1 MTVHTPIEKLD
12 PADAKV
18 RRELKTLLHP
28 GRGRRAAWIG
38 AFLVLVI
45 GAWWLLR
52 DGAPPAA
59 AAPAPVLAVAA
70 PIARDV
76 TLWDEYI
83 GRFEASKAVE
93 VRPRVSGAITGIHFT
108 DGQIVRQGQPLFTID
123 PRPYRAA
130 LAEARASAASARSD
144 LALARLELDRAGRLV
159 DVEAVSQSEIDR
171 LRARVNAANAALAG
185 ADARIAA
192 RALDVEF
199 TVVRAPL
206 SGRISD
212 RQIDAGNLVSA
223 GDAGGTLLTTINA
236 LDPVYFTFQGSEA
249 LFLKTKREGGDK
261 GAAVEV
267 RLQDESD
274 YRWKGQLDFTDNGL
288 DPRSG
293 TIRARASF
301 RNPEMF
307 LTPGMFGNM
316 RLSTGQTARALL
328 VPAAAVQTDQARKI
342 VYVVGKDGTVAAKPV
357 ELGPEVDGLR
367 VIRSG
372 LTPTD
377 QIVINGYQF
386 ARPGTKAVTKAG
398 KIAASA
404 PPQGCS
410 RRSRTGVGAGDLRE
424 VTFLPSLAGGV
435 GGGPRPLSCP
445 PRCD

>member
-18 RRELKTLLHP
+18 RRELKTLLRP
-28 GRGRRAAWIG
+28 ARGRRAAWI
-38 AFLVLVI
+38 AALFVLVI

-52 DGAPPAA
+52 DGAPQAA
-59 AAPAPVLAVAA
+59 AAPAPVLTVAA
-70 PIARDV
+70 PITRDV

-93 VRPRVSGAITGIHFT
+93 VRPRVSGAITAIHFT

-130 LAEARASAASARSD
+130 LSEARASAASARSD
-144 LALARLELDRAGRLV
+144 LALARLELERAGRLV

-223 GDAGGTLLTTINA
+223 GDAGATLLTTINA
-236 LDPVYFTFQGSEA
+236 LDPIYFTFQGSEA
-249 LFLKTKREGGDK
+249 LFLKAKREAAEK
-261 GAAVEV
+261 GATVEV

-301 RNPEMF
+301 TNPEMF

-316 RLSTGQTARALL
+316 RLSTGQTTRALL
-328 VPAAAVQTDQARKI
+328 IPAAAVQTDQARKI
-342 VYVVGKDGTVAAKPV
+342 VYVVAKDGTVAAKPV

-372 LTPTD
+372 LAPTD
-377 QIVINGYQF
+377 QVVITGYQF
-386 ARPGTKAVTKAG
+386 ARPGTKAVTRAG
-398 KIAASA
+398 KIAATTQKQTSA
-404 PPQGCS
+404 AVEPVSAQ
-410 RRSRTGVGAGDLRE
+410 A
-424 VTFLPSLAGGV
+424 TFT
-435 GGGPRPLSCP
+435 R
-445 PRCD
+445 

>member
-28 GRGRRAAWIG
+28 ARGRRAAWIG
-38 AFLVLVI
+38 AFLILIV

-52 DGAPPAA
+52 EGPPQAA
-59 AAPAPVLAVAA
+59 AAPAPVLTVAA

-93 VRPRVSGAITGIHFT
+93 VRPRVSGAITAIHFT
-108 DGQIVRQGQPLFTID
+108 DGQIVRKGQPLFTID

-144 LALARLELDRAGRLV
+144 LALARLELDRASRLV
-159 DVEAVSQSEIDR
+159 DIEAVSQSEIDR
-171 LRARVNAANAALAG
+171 LRATVNAATAALAG

-199 TVVRAPL
+199 TTVRAPL
-206 SGRISD
+206 AGRISD

-236 LDPVYFTFQGSEA
+236 LDPIYFTFQGSEA
-249 LFLKTKREGGDK
+249 LFLKTKREGGQK
-261 GAAVEV
+261 GADVEV
-267 RLQDESD
+267 RLQDEND
-274 YRWKGQLDFTDNGL
+274 YRWKGRIDFTDNGL

-293 TIRARASF
+293 TIRARGRF
-301 RNPEMF
+301 DNPEMF

-342 VYVVGKDGTVAAKPV
+342 VYVVGKDGMVAAKPV
-357 ELGPEVDGLR
+357 EIGPEVDGLR
-367 VIRSG
+367 VIRAG
-372 LTPTD
+372 LAPTD
-377 QIVINGYQF
+377 RVVINGYQF
-386 ARPGTKAVTKAG
+386 ARPGTKAETKAG
-398 KIAASA
+398 KIAADAPEKATAGPDEPVSA
-404 PPQGCS
+404 Q
-410 RRSRTGVGAGDLRE
+410 A
-424 VTFLPSLAGGV
+424 TFAK
-435 GGGPRPLSCP
+435 
-445 PRCD
+445 

>member
-18 RRELKTLLHP
+18 RRELKTLLRP
-28 GRGRRAAWIG
+28 ARGRRAAWIG
-38 AFLVLVI
+38 ALLLLVF

-52 DGAPPAA
+52 DGTPPAA
-59 AAPAPVLAVAA
+59 AAPAPVLTVAA
-70 PIARDV
+70 PLTRDV

-93 VRPRVSGAITGIHFT
+93 VRPRVSGAITAIHFT

-130 LAEARASAASARSD
+130 LSEARAAAASARSD
-144 LALARLELDRAGRLV
+144 LALAQLELERASRLV
-159 DVEAVSQSEIDR
+159 DIEAVSQSEIDR
-171 LRARVNAANAALAG
+171 LRARVNAATAALAG

-199 TVVRAPL
+199 TTVRAPL

-236 LDPVYFTFQGSEA
+236 LDPIYFTFQGSEA

-261 GAAVEV
+261 GADVEV

-274 YRWKGQLDFTDNGL
+274 YRWKGRLDFTDNGL

-301 RNPEMF
+301 GNREMF

-316 RLSTGQTARALL
+316 RLSTGQTTRALL

-342 VYVVGKDGTVAAKPV
+342 VYVVGKDGMVAAKPV
-357 ELGPEVDGLR
+357 EIGPDVDGLR

-372 LTPTD
+372 LAPTD
-377 QIVINGYQF
+377 RVVINGYQF
-386 ARPGTKAVTKAG
+386 ARPGTKAETKAG
-398 KIAASA
+398 RIVAAAPKQAAAGTNEPVSA
-404 PPQGCS
+404 Q
-410 RRSRTGVGAGDLRE
+410 A
-424 VTFLPSLAGGV
+424 TFA
-435 GGGPRPLSCP
+435 R
-445 PRCD
+445 

>member
-28 GRGRRAAWIG
+28 ARGRRAAWIG
-38 AFLVLVI
+38 AFLILIV

-52 DGAPPAA
+52 EGPPQAA
-59 AAPAPVLAVAA
+59 AAPAPVLTVAA

-93 VRPRVSGAITGIHFT
+93 VRPRVSGAITG
-108 DGQIVRQGQPLFTID
+108 QIVRKGQPLFTID

-144 LALARLELDRAGRLV
+144 LALARLELDRASRLV
-159 DVEAVSQSEIDR
+159 DIEAVSQSEIDR
-171 LRARVNAANAALAG
+171 LRATVNAATAALAG

-199 TVVRAPL
+199 TTVRAPL
-206 SGRISD
+206 AGRISD

-236 LDPVYFTFQGSEA
+236 LDPIYFTFQGSEA
-249 LFLKTKREGGDK
+249 LFLKTKREGGQK
-261 GAAVEV
+261 GADVEV
-267 RLQDESD
+267 RLQDEND
-274 YRWKGQLDFTDNGL
+274 YRWKGRIDFTDNGL

-293 TIRARASF
+293 TIRARGRF
-301 RNPEMF
+301 DNPEMF

-342 VYVVGKDGTVAAKPV
+342 VYVVGKDGMVAAKPV
-357 ELGPEVDGLR
+357 EIGPEVDGLR
-367 VIRSG
+367 VIRAG
-372 LTPTD
+372 LAPTD
-377 QIVINGYQF
+377 RVVINGYQF
-386 ARPGTKAVTKAG
+386 ARPGTKAETKAG
-398 KIAASA
+398 KIAADAPEKATAGPDEPVSA
-404 PPQGCS
+404 Q
-410 RRSRTGVGAGDLRE
+410 A
-424 VTFLPSLAGGV
+424 TFAK
-435 GGGPRPLSCP
+435 
-445 PRCD
+445 

>member
-18 RRELKTLLHP
+18 RRELKTLLRP
-28 GRGRRAAWIG
+28 ARGRRAAWIG
-38 AFLVLVI
+38 ALLVLVA

-52 DGAPPAA
+52 DGTPPAA
-59 AAPAPVLAVAA
+59 AAPAPVLTVAA
-70 PIARDV
+70 PLTRDV

-93 VRPRVSGAITGIHFT
+93 VRPRVSGAITAIHFT

-144 LALARLELDRAGRLV
+144 LALARLELDRASRLV
-159 DVEAVSQSEIDR
+159 DIEAVSQSEIDR
-171 LRARVNAANAALAG
+171 LRARVNAATAALAG

-192 RALDVEF
+192 RTLDVEF
-199 TVVRAPL
+199 TTVRAPL

-236 LDPVYFTFQGSEA
+236 LDPIYFTFQGSEA
-249 LFLKTKREGGDK
+249 LFLKTKREGGDR
-261 GAAVEV
+261 GADVEV

-274 YRWKGQLDFTDNGL
+274 YRWKGRLDFTDNGL

-301 RNPEMF
+301 GNREMF

-316 RLSTGQTARALL
+316 RLSTGRTTRALL

-342 VYVVGKDGTVAAKPV
+342 VYVVGKDGMVAAKPV
-357 ELGPEVDGLR
+357 EIGPDVDGLR

-372 LTPTD
+372 LAPTD
-377 QIVINGYQF
+377 RVVITGYQF
-386 ARPGTKAVTKAG
+386 ARPGTKAETKVG
-398 KIAASA
+398 KIVAATPKQAAAGTNEPVSA
-404 PPQGCS
+404 Q
-410 RRSRTGVGAGDLRE
+410 A
-424 VTFLPSLAGGV
+424 TFA
-435 GGGPRPLSCP
+435 R
-445 PRCD
+445 

>member
-12 PADAKV
+12 PADARV
-18 RRELKTLLHP
+18 RRELKTLLRP
-28 GRGRRAAWIG
+28 ARSRRAAWIG
-38 AFLVLVI
+38 ALLVLVA

-59 AAPAPVLAVAA
+59 AAPAPVLTVAA
-70 PIARDV
+70 PLAREV

-93 VRPRVSGAITGIHFT
+93 VRPRVSGAITAIHFT
-108 DGQIVRQGQPLFTID
+108 DGQIVRAGQPLFTID

-130 LAEARASAASARSD
+130 LAEARAAAASARSD
-144 LALARLELDRAGRLV
+144 LALASLELERASRLV

-171 LRARVNAANAALAG
+171 LRARVSAATAALAG
-185 ADARIAA
+185 AEARIAQ

-199 TVVRAPL
+199 TTVRAPL

-236 LDPVYFTFQGSEA
+236 LDPIYFTFQGSEA

-261 GAAVEV
+261 GADVEV
-267 RLQDESD
+267 RLQDEND
-274 YRWKGQLDFTDNGL
+274 YRWKGRLDFTDNGL

-293 TIRARASF
+293 TIRARGRFA
-301 RNPEMF
+301 NPDMF

-316 RLSTGQTARALL
+316 RLSTGRTARALL

-342 VYVVGKDGTVAAKPV
+342 VYVVGKDGMVAARPV
-357 ELGPEVDGLR
+357 EIGPETDGLR

-372 LTPTD
+372 LAATD
-377 QIVINGYQF
+377 RVVITGYQF
-386 ARPGTKAVTKAG
+386 ARPGTKAETKAG
-398 KIAASA
+398 RIVADAPKSAADATTEPVSA
-404 PPQGCS
+404 Q
-410 RRSRTGVGAGDLRE
+410 A
-424 VTFLPSLAGGV
+424 TFA
-435 GGGPRPLSCP
+435 R
-445 PRCD
+445 

>member
-18 RRELKTLLHP
+18 RRELKTLLRP
-28 GRGRRAAWIG
+28 ARGRRAAWIG
-38 AFLVLVI
+38 ALIVLVA

-52 DGAPPAA
+52 DGTPQAA
-59 AAPAPVLAVAA
+59 AAPAPVLTVAA
-70 PIARDV
+70 PLTRDV

-93 VRPRVSGAITGIHFT
+93 VRPRVSGAITAIHFT

-130 LAEARASAASARSD
+130 LAEARAAAASARSD
-144 LALARLELDRAGRLV
+144 LALARLELERASRLV
-159 DVEAVSQSEIDR
+159 DIEAVSQSEIDR
-171 LRARVNAANAALAG
+171 LRARVNAATAALAG

-199 TVVRAPL
+199 TTVRAPL

-236 LDPVYFTFQGSEA
+236 LDPIYFTFQGSEA
-249 LFLKTKREGGDK
+249 LFLKTKREGGDR
-261 GAAVEV
+261 GADVEV

-274 YRWKGQLDFTDNGL
+274 YRWKGRLDFTDNGL

-293 TIRARASF
+293 TIRARGRFA
-301 RNPEMF
+301 NPEMF

-316 RLSTGQTARALL
+316 RLSTGQTTRALL

-342 VYVVGKDGTVAAKPV
+342 VYVVGKDGMVAAKPV
-357 ELGPEVDGLR
+357 EIGPDVDGLR

-372 LTPTD
+372 LAPTD
-377 QIVINGYQF
+377 RVVINGYQF
-386 ARPGTKAVTKAG
+386 ARPGTKAETKAG
-398 KIAASA
+398 KIVAATPKQAATGTNEPVSA
-404 PPQGCS
+404 Q
-410 RRSRTGVGAGDLRE
+410 A
-424 VTFLPSLAGGV
+424 TFA
-435 GGGPRPLSCP
+435 R
-445 PRCD
+445 